1 VTLQAPAAAAGARLD
16 RFLADLAAEPGSPL
30 AGLTRAR
37 LQGLIDDG
45 RVRVDGAAAK
55 SSRKLRGGE
64 RVEVSVPPPEP
75 LTLAPE
81 AMALDILFED
91 GDLIVLSKPAGLAV
105 HPGAGRRHGT
115 LVSGLLAHCRDL
127 SGIGGVL
134 RPGIVHRLDRGT
146 SGVLVI
152 AKHDRAHL
160 ALARQFAERRVDK
173 RYVAFV
179 LGTPSPRVAL
189 IETPYGRHPTQRLR
203 FTSKVARGKRAVTR
217 YEVVAS
223 GGGVARLA
231 VKLETGRTHQIR
243 VHLAERGHPV
253 VGDPLYGGRRWGKL
267 DDAVRAAAEALGH
280 QALHAA
286 ELSLAHPGTGEVMRF
301 VAPLPADLV
310 ALDEAMNAAR
320 SGSG

>member
-1 VTLQAPAAAAGARLD
+1 MTLQVPADAAGARLD
-16 RFLADLAAEPGSPL
+16 RFLADLAAEPGSRL

-37 LQGLIDDG
+37 LQALIDEG

-64 RVEVSVPPPEP
+64 RVEVSVPPPER
-75 LTLAPE
+75 LSVEPE
-81 AMALDILFED
+81 AMPLVILHED
-91 GDLIVLSKPAGLAV
+91 ADLIVLDKPAGLAV
-105 HPGAGRRHGT
+105 HPGAGRKTGT

-146 SGVLVI
+146 SGVLVV

-160 ALARQFAERRVDK
+160 ALAKQFSARQVDK
-173 RYVAFV
+173 RYAAFV
-179 LGTPSPRVAL
+179 LGTPTPRAAV
-189 IETPYGRHPTQRLR
+189 IETAYGRHPTQRLR
-203 FTSKVARGKRAVTR
+203 FSGKVARGKRALTR
-217 YEVVAS
+217 YEVVAT

-243 VHLAERGHPV
+243 VHLAERGYPV
-253 VGDPLYGGRRWGKL
+253 VGDPLYGGTRFGKL
-267 DDAVRAAAEALGH
+267 DERVRAAAEALGH

-286 ELSLAHPGTGEVMRF
+286 ELSFTHPTTGVVMRF
-301 VAPLPADLV
+301 VAPLPGDLA
-310 ALDEAMNAAR
+310 ALERAMTAAR
-320 SGSG
+320 R